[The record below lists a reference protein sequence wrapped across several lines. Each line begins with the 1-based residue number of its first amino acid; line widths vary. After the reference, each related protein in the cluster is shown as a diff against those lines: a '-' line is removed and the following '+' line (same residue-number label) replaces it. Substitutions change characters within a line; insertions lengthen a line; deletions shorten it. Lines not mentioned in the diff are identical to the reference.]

1 MDNEEKVEAKAAKE
15 TATLEEEARKL
26 GVKRS
31 KVSMGGFN
39 VKDKTPDKAAK
50 EEYRHKILADRR
62 LKARVAKA
70 KAVAKMK
77 PIEKRKVLLIGRF
90 KAIRARVRAHTYSDK
105 NIEAWREEYELI
117 INNPKR
123 WIRITENGKKPYTPG
138 NKRKK
143 SAKEQLDSMNLDDEN
158 EDS

>member
-1 MDNEEKVEAKAAKE
+1 MANEEKVEAKAARE
-15 TATLEEEARKL
+15 TATLEEEAGRL

-39 VKDKTPDKAAK
+39 VKDKTAEKTAK
-50 EEYRHKILADRR
+50 EEERHRKLADKR
-62 LKARVAKA
+62 LKKRVAKA
-70 KAVAKMK
+70 KAKAKMK
-77 PIEKRKVLLIGRF
+77 PIELRKKGLVDRF

-117 INNPKR
+117 INNPRR
-123 WIRITENGKKPYTPG
+123 WNRITENGKLPYTPG

-143 SAKEQLDSMNLDDEN
+143 SATEHLDSMNLD
-158 EDS
+158 EDD